1 MTVAGKIA
9 TGFGVMMVLLVGV
22 LAYDLALVRRL
33 ASANQSLSEINFRA
47 TMTALEMSRLL
58 NQLDEFTRK
67 LIVTRDAAYAARL
80 DELHAAF
87 ESHMEELQA
96 LDLSE
101 TERAATDRFAELWAE
116 YSEAAAHFRK
126 AVDDDSVDY
135 SKLMV

>member
-67 LIVTRDAAYAARL
+67 LIVTRDAAYAAHTAFGSAR
-80 DELHAAF
+80 DAHVPKKMNGRCFSQMGSRYGIISHA
-87 ESHMEELQA
+87 
-96 LDLSE
+96 
-101 TERAATDRFAELWAE
+101 
-116 YSEAAAHFRK
+116 
-126 AVDDDSVDY
+126 
-135 SKLMV
+135 